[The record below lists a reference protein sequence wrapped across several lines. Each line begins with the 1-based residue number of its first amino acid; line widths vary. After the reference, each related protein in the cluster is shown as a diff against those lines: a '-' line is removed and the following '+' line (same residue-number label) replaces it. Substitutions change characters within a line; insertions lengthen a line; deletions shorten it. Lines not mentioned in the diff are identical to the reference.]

1 MKKLKKFADLFWD
14 TLIGEYKHIFTDAGV
29 LLFFFG
35 AIIIYSMVYSL
46 AYKNEMLREVPVA
59 VVDNCHTSTSRELV
73 RKMDATQYIRVA
85 ASPSSLE
92 EAKSL
97 FFEGKVNGV
106 IYIPHDLER
115 NIARVQQANVSVY
128 ADASFF
134 LMYKQV
140 LTGALA
146 SISNVSLEIETKR
159 FVAKGMSELQAK
171 AVSEP
176 VVVKSV
182 PLFNPSSGYGTFV
195 MPAIMFLVLQQ
206 TLLLGI
212 GMLGG
217 TSRESGKLKDI
228 AHHGKKHSGALTIY
242 LAKAFSYL
250 SIYLFNSIFVF
261 IFIYHWFG
269 FPQKGYGIDLIIYL
283 IPYFLSAIGLGVT
296 LSCFFKA
303 RENVILFLLFTSIPF
318 LILSGLS
325 WPVSEIPKW
334 LRYISLAIP
343 STTGIEGFVRM
354 NTVGAGLKNISEN
367 CNLLWTLTVL
377 YSITGI
383 FSLRRLLA
391 KSHR

>member
-14 TLIGEYKHIFTDAGV
+14 TLISEYKHIFTDAGV

-35 AIIIYSMVYSL
+35 AIIIYSVVYSL

-59 VVDNCHTSTSRELV
+59 VVDNCHTATSRELV
-73 RKMDATQYIRVA
+73 RKMDATQYISVT
-85 ASPSSLE
+85 ASPNSIE

-106 IYIPHDLER
+106 VLIPHDLER
-115 NIARVQQANVSVY
+115 NLARGQQANVSVY

-140 LTGALA
+140 LTGAMA
-146 SISNVSLEIETKR
+146 SIGVVSMEVETKR
-159 FVAKGMSELQAK
+159 FMAKGMTELQAK
-171 AVSEP
+171 NLAEP
-176 VVVKSV
+176 VVVRSV
-182 PLFNPSSGYGTFV
+182 QLFNPSSGYGSFV
-195 MPAIMFLVLQQ
+195 MPAIIFLVLQQ

-217 TSRESGKLKDI
+217 TYRETGKLKEI
-228 AHHGKKHSGALTIY
+228 AHRGHNHPGAITIY
-242 LAKAFSYL
+242 AGKAFSYL
-250 SIYLFNSIFVF
+250 SIYMVNSIFVF
-261 IFIYHWFG
+261 VFIYHWFG
-269 FPQKGYGIDLIIYL
+269 FPNKADGIDLILYL
-283 IPYFLSAIGLGVT
+283 VPYFLSAIGLGITV
-296 LSCFFKA
+296 SCFFKA

-325 WPVSEIPKW
+325 WPISEIPSW
-334 LRYISLAIP
+334 LHYLSLLIP

-354 NTVGAGLKNISEN
+354 NTVGASLKNIAEN
-367 CNLLWTLTVL
+367 YNLLWGLTVL
-377 YSITGI
+377 YSVTGI

-391 KSHR
+391 KKQG